1 MSIIQSNKIK
11 KEKLQ
16 PFISNYY
23 AMLMS
28 EVAGLIG
35 VSIKVCDSTWFT
47 KSQVCCT
54 AFSVL
59 GLLLFVPKYTTYFL
73 SNANVVINAKTVIG
87 WKTICHCNSNSLSEW
102 GRKTSVS
109 SNIVYTFFYVS
120 HPRCF
125 IHITK
130 I

>member
-35 VSIKVCDSTWFT
+35 VSIKVCDST
-47 KSQVCCT
+47 
-54 AFSVL
+54 
-59 GLLLFVPKYTTYFL
+59 
-73 SNANVVINAKTVIG
+73 
-87 WKTICHCNSNSLSEW
+87 
-102 GRKTSVS
+102 
-109 SNIVYTFFYVS
+109 
-120 HPRCF
+120 
-125 IHITK
+125 
-130 I
+130 